1 MKYQVKTLFPR
12 LSKYAIG
19 DGDANSIDNSTRSG
33 TRATTN
39 GRGVAPLTLDV
50 VTLLLENGGSVPRR
64 IVVESGSVEA
74 VRSIKDDSYW
84 LQGHALVFMIRKLL
98 ERPQE
103 VRIILFVLGGT
114 VMELLMVLRV
124 GWKGTCWR
132 TDVRFPAAGGCLY
145 CVQREVANS
154 H

>member
-50 VTLLLENGGSVPRR
+50 VTLLLENGGSVPR
-64 IVVESGSVEA
+64 
-74 VRSIKDDSYW
+74 
-84 LQGHALVFMIRKLL
+84 KLL